1 VGVARDEKIR
11 SAAAELFYRRG
22 YAAVGVDEIGEAAGV
37 TGPAIY
43 RHFKGK
49 DEILAALFDEGMD
62 EIVRLTGGTF
72 DDPFDELAHLIREH
86 ARYVLSDTHVA
97 SVWIREDRSLID
109 PYRKRYLRR
118 ARKYFDRWRDCV
130 QACYPDASGDEA
142 ACAVFAVLGML
153 NSIPSWP
160 PAAQK
165 TGDVVELMVEFGL
178 GAFGSL
184 ERPALERKAS

>member
-1 VGVARDEKIR
+1 VARDEKIR

-22 YAAVGVDEIGEAAGV
+22 FAAVGVDEIGEAAGV
-37 TGPAIY
+37 SGPAIY

-49 DEILAALFDEGMD
+49 DEILATLFDEGMD

-72 DDPFDELAHLIREH
+72 DDPADELAHLIREH

-97 SVWIREDRSLID
+97 SVWIREDRSLVD

-130 QACYPDASGDEA
+130 QACYPDASEDEV

-165 TGDVVELMVEFGL
+165 TGDVAELMVEFGL

-184 ERPALERKAS
+184 EHPAIQRKAS